1 MAHEA
6 SGRWVDHQ
14 GRSHNF
20 SISSDVADRGHIES
34 LVRSIYPAKTVHI
47 NYVGADR
54 EKQKRERDAHVANE
68 RAKREQ
74 QQSRLN
80 QGGSNNISSNSSSS
94 SNSFNSSNSRS
105 CDYDEPMTEEEEE
118 NNAEGILLWIGIVG
132 GFWAFFTFTPWILM
146 LGGGAL
152 GTWVGEKVTG
162 QSVEEYTDST
172 EDSGH
177 KKAAIVLTLALLCG
191 GFGFIQGNNLQ
202 NDWNTTD
209 QIEEVRSQ

>member
-80 QGGSNNISSNSSSS
+80 QGGSNNISSNSS
-94 SNSFNSSNSRS
+94 NSFSRS
-105 CDYDEPMTEEEEE
+105 NRSYDYDEHDEPMTEEEEE
-118 NNAEGILLWIGIVG
+118 NNAEGILLWIGIG
-132 GFWAFFTFTPWILM
+132 GGLWAFFTFTPWILM

-177 KKAAIVLTLALLCG
+177 KKAAIALTLALLCG